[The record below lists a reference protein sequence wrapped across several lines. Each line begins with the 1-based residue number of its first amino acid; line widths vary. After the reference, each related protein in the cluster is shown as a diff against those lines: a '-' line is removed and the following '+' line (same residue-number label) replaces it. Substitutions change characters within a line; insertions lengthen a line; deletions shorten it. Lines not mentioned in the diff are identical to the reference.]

1 MEIKV
6 KKSVLFN
13 VLKQL
18 MTESPSRSD
27 YHIGGNMGGNFLGF
41 FAEDEEPIKGPHL
54 LKAKEI
60 NKAI

>member
-27 YHIGGNMGGNFLGF
+27 YHVGGNMGGNFLGF
-41 FAEDEEPIKGPHL
+41 FAEDED
-54 LKAKEI
+54 A
-60 NKAI
+60 